1 MRAHSIFGSIVSVSL
16 VWLSL
21 LYTCMWWGLV
31 GGGEEALVYEALVCA
46 SSVAVI
52 SSCVEGSDCITKLKL
67 PLGNST
73 IHGQYVL

>member
-1 MRAHSIFGSIVSVSL
+1 MG
-16 VWLSL
+16 W
-21 LYTCMWWGLV
+21 
-31 GGGEEALVYEALVCA
+31 GGGGGMRGVRGGEALVYEALVCA